1 MNQWLILEDQD
12 LKCLTLKP
20 LLQKWE
26 EPHQEPITE
35 YHRNY

>member
-20 LLQKWE
+20 LLQN
-26 EPHQEPITE
+26 IIE